1 MKNRTVLFTT
11 ILLVCLGFLPGAQGV
26 IPAPDGGYPGSNTAE
41 GQNALLSLN
50 VNTGTDNTAVGWW
63 SLKSN
68 VQGDFNT
75 AIGSGAL
82 TNNIGNGNTAIGGA
96 ALFSNTTGG
105 YNTAAGLLALF
116 DNTDGDFNTATGNH
130 ALRNNTSGTGNI
142 AIGHAA
148 LFFNTTGNGNIAL
161 GNNAGLNLTTGS
173 GNINIGNL
181 GVAGESGFIRIG
193 NNHSF
198 CFISGIYGRL
208 ASGGAAVY
216 IKSDGQLGTSTSS
229 RRFKEEIKPMQR
241 TSEVLF
247 ALKPVTFRYKKEI
260 DPQGIPQFGLVAEDV
275 EKVNPDLVVRDGEGK
290 LSTVRYEAINAMLLN
305 EFLKEH
311 KKVEEQRA
319 AIAQQRRDFEAIAA
333 RQQRQIEELTAQLKE
348 QAAQIQRV
356 SAQVE
361 MSNSAP
367 HLVLNDQ

>member
-1 MKNRTVLFTT
+1 MKNRDIVFTT
-11 ILLVCLGFLPGAQGV
+11 TLLVLCCFAFSPMAQAV
-26 IPAPDGGYPGSNTAE
+26 VPAPDGGYPGSNTAE

-50 VNTGTDNTAVGWW
+50 VNAGTDNTAVGWW
-63 SLKSN
+63 SLKNN

-82 TNNIGNGNTAIGGA
+82 TNNTGNANTAIGGA
-96 ALFSNTTGG
+96 ALFNNTTGG

-116 DNTDGDFNTATGNH
+116 DNTDGDFNTAIGNH
-130 ALRNNTSGTGNI
+130 ALRNNTAGNGNM

-148 LFFNTTGNGNIAL
+148 LFFNSTGNGNIAL
-161 GNNAGLNLTTGS
+161 GNNAGLNVTTGS
-173 GNINIGNL
+173 NNINIGNA

-229 RRFKEEIKPMQR
+229 RRFKEKIKPMDKS
-241 TSEVLF
+241 SEAVL
-247 ALKPVTFRYKKEI
+247 ALKPVTFRYKKEV
-260 DPQGIPQFGLVAEDV
+260 DSDGITQFGLVAEDV
-275 EKVNPDLVVRDGEGK
+275 EKVNPDLVVRDKEGK
-290 LSTVRYEAINAMLLN
+290 PYSVRYEQINAMLLN

-311 KKVEEQRA
+311 RKGEEDRA
-319 AIAQQRRDFEAIAA
+319 TIAELKREIAS
-333 RQQRQIEELTAQLKE
+333 LTATVKE
-348 QAAQIQRV
+348 QAAQIQKV
-356 SAQVE
+356 SVQIELSKVPANVARNNQ
-361 MSNSAP
+361 
-367 HLVLNDQ
+367 

>member
-1 MKNRTVLFTT
+1 
-11 ILLVCLGFLPGAQGV
+11 
-26 IPAPDGGYPGSNTAE
+26 
-41 GQNALLSLN
+41 
-50 VNTGTDNTAVGWW
+50 
-63 SLKSN
+63 
-68 VQGDFNT
+68 
-75 AIGSGAL
+75 
-82 TNNIGNGNTAIGGA
+82 
-96 ALFSNTTGG
+96 
-105 YNTAAGLLALF
+105 LALF
-116 DNTDGDFNTATGNH
+116 DNTDGDFNTAIGNH
-130 ALRNNTSGTGNI
+130 ALRNNTSGNGNM

-148 LFFNTTGNGNIAL
+148 LFFNSTGSGNIAL
-161 GNNAGLNLTTGS
+161 GNNAGLNITTGS
-173 GNINIGNL
+173 NNIDIGNT

-247 ALKPVTFRYKKEI
+247 GLKPVTFRYKKEL

-290 LSTVRYEAINAMLLN
+290 LSTVRYDAINAMLLN

-311 KKVEEQRA
+311 GKVQELEA
-319 AIAQQRRDFEAIAA
+319 TIAKQQKDFQATATH
-333 RQQRQIEELTAQLKE
+333 QQEQIEVLTAGLQK
-348 QAAQIQRV
+348 V
-356 SAQVE
+356 SAQIEISKVS
-361 MSNSAP
+361 SNVARNSP
-367 HLVLNDQ
+367 